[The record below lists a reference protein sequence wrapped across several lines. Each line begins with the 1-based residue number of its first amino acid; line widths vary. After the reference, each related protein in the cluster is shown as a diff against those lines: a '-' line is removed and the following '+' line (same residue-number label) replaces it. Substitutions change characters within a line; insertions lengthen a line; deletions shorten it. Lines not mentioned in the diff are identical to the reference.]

1 MRLDITAKYL
11 NAVSKSFRTVT
22 AKKRPS
28 IIEML
33 TEAGNSPSTR
43 VKTPGSR
50 SKKRNNRRISGSNKR
65 ESDLLGVTPIS
76 LIQSESAEA
85 VTLESMEY
93 SVPEEIVKGYTECFF
108 GYGKYLYKNN
118 RTQDGI
124 HNLLDCASWYD
135 DSFVDP
141 SCLSSLVLPPQF
153 LFQDSVKK
161 RHCINFR
168 TLTKFVSK
176 ILGDE
181 QKRLDK
187 VFKQMN
193 IPKYQREYDQYVQQW
208 QERNL
213 VNVPNDRDILNDNME
228 CPETMLAENNTRY
241 NNIIVYMFS
250 DIYTLSCVYRF
261 FVCKHLQIL

>member
-1 MRLDITAKYL
+1 
-11 NAVSKSFRTVT
+11 
-22 AKKRPS
+22 
-28 IIEML
+28 ML
-33 TEAGNSPSTR
+33 TEAGNSSN
-43 VKTPGSR
+43 VKTPGPR
-50 SKKRNNRRISGSNKR
+50 SKKLKNRISHSNNR

-76 LIQSESAEA
+76 LIQSESTEA
-85 VTLESMEY
+85 ATLENMEY
-93 SVPEEIVKGYTECFF
+93 HVPEEIVKGYTECFF
-108 GYGKYLYKNN
+108 GYGKFLYKNN
-118 RTQDGI
+118 RMQDGI

-193 IPKYQREYDQYVQQW
+193 IPKYQREYEQYVQQW

-213 VNVPNDRDILNDNME
+213 VNIPNDRDEQDVLNE
-228 CPETMLAENNTRY
+228 CPETMLIENATRY
-241 NNIIVYMFS
+241 IHIHTLRPLSIDYLFAVIINSIKYY
-250 DIYTLSCVYRF
+250 DII
-261 FVCKHLQIL
+261 Q